1 MDNTMAGKKI
11 SLTTQILIA
20 MIAGAFLGILLN
32 LFGAESGA
40 VQTFLVDGVLRVVGA
55 IFIASLKMMVVP
67 LVLVSLVCGV
77 TNMGDIAALGR
88 IGAKAL
94 GFYIATTALAI
105 TIALL
110 VASAISP
117 GAGFAITDAA
127 IDFNAREAPPLSQVL
142 IDLVPSN
149 PVAALADGE
158 MLQII
163 VFALLLGVAIT
174 VAGDRGRHVLNVF
187 TDLNSVIMQMVW
199 IIVRLAPAGVFCLIA
214 RTFSTEGVEAF
225 VPLAKYFLCV
235 VAALAVHAIATY
247 SFLLKLFGGLSPTIF
262 FIKMRAA
269 QLFAF
274 STASSNAT
282 IQVTLES
289 VKNRLGVDNSVASF
303 TVPFGATINM
313 DGTAI
318 MQGVATVFIAQV
330 YGVDLSLGDFLAV
343 IMTATLASIGTAGVP
358 GVGLIMLAMVLQQV
372 GLPVEGIALI
382 IGVDRLLDM
391 MRTAVNITGDAA
403 VTCVI
408 AKSEGCLN
416 VKRYADPSAGLAPL
430 EKPLTPNR

>member
-1 MDNTMAGKKI
+1 MAGKKI

-282 IQVTLES
+282 IPVTLES

-391 MRTAVNITGDAA
+391 MRTAVNITGAAA

-416 VKRYADPSAGLAPL
+416 VKSYAAPSAGLAPL

>member
-1 MDNTMAGKKI
+1 MPETKI

-20 MIAGAFLGILLN
+20 MISGAFLGVLLN
-32 LFGAESGA
+32 LFGAGSGL
-40 VQTFLVDGVLRVVGA
+40 VQSLLVDGVLRVVGA

-67 LVLVSLVCGV
+67 LVFVSLVCGV

-88 IGAKAL
+88 IGTKAL
-94 GFYIATTALAI
+94 GLYVATTALAI
-105 TIALL
+105 TVALL
-110 VASAISP
+110 IAGVVSP
-117 GAGFAITDAA
+117 GMGFDIAGAE
-127 IDFNAREAPPLSQVL
+127 IDFEARAAPPLSQVL
-142 IDLVPSN
+142 IGLVPTN
-149 PVAALADGE
+149 PVAALANGE

-174 VAGDRGRHVLNVF
+174 IAGDRGRHLLNVF
-187 TDLNSVIMQMVW
+187 TDLNAVIMQMVW
-199 IIVRLAPAGVFCLIA
+199 IVVRIAPIGVFCLIA

-225 VPLAKYFLCV
+225 IPLAKYFVCV
-235 VAALAVHAIATY
+235 VAALTVHAIITY
-247 SFLLKLFGGLSPTIF
+247 SVLLKIVGGLSPIVF
-262 FIKMRAA
+262 FRKMRAA

-282 IQVTLES
+282 IPVTLES
-289 VKNRLGVDNSVASF
+289 VQSRLGVDDSVASF

-330 YGVDLSLGDFLAV
+330 YGVDLSLGDFLVV
-343 IMTATLASIGTAGVP
+343 IITATLASIGTAGVP

-403 VTCVI
+403 ATCVI

-416 VKRYADPSAGLAPL
+416 VDRYTDPSAGLEAPKRAL
-430 EKPLTPNR
+430 MPSP

>member
-1 MDNTMAGKKI
+1 MPEAKI

-20 MIAGAFLGILLN
+20 MIFGAFLGVLLN
-32 LFGAESGA
+32 LFGAGSGL
-40 VQTFLVDGVLRVVGA
+40 VQSLLVDGVLRVVGA

-67 LVLVSLVCGV
+67 LVFVSLVCGV
-77 TNMGDIAALGR
+77 TSMGDVAALGR

-94 GFYIATTALAI
+94 GLYVATTALAI
-105 TIALL
+105 TVALL
-110 VASAISP
+110 IAGVVSP
-117 GAGFAITDAA
+117 GIGFDITGAE
-127 IDFNAREAPPLSQVL
+127 IDFKSRAAPAFSQVL

-149 PVAALADGE
+149 PVAALANGE

-174 VAGDRGRHVLNVF
+174 IAGDRGRHLLNVF
-187 TDLNSVIMQMVW
+187 TDLNAVIMQMVW
-199 IIVRLAPAGVFCLIA
+199 IVVRIAPIGVFCLIA

-225 VPLAKYFLCV
+225 MPLAKYFVCV
-235 VAALAVHAIATY
+235 VLALTVHAIFTY
-247 SFLLKLFGGLSPTIF
+247 SVLLKIAGGLSPIVF
-262 FIKMRAA
+262 FRKMRAA

-282 IQVTLES
+282 IPVTLES
-289 VKNRLGVDNSVASF
+289 VQSRLGVDDSVASF

-330 YGVDLSLGDFLAV
+330 YGVDLNLGDFLAV
-343 IMTATLASIGTAGVP
+343 ILTATLASIGTAGVP

-403 VTCVI
+403 ATCVI

-416 VKRYADPSAGLAPL
+416 IDRYKDPSAGLKAPKRAL
-430 EKPLTPNR
+430 MPSP

>member
-1 MDNTMAGKKI
+1 D
-11 SLTTQILIA
+11 
-20 MIAGAFLGILLN
+20 F
-32 LFGAESGA
+32 
-40 VQTFLVDGVLRVVGA
+40 
-55 IFIASLKMMVVP
+55 
-67 LVLVSLVCGV
+67 
-77 TNMGDIAALGR
+77 
-88 IGAKAL
+88 KAR
-94 GFYIATTALAI
+94 A
-105 TIALL
+105 
-110 VASAISP
+110 
-117 GAGFAITDAA
+117 
-127 IDFNAREAPPLSQVL
+127 APPLSQVL

-149 PVAALADGE
+149 PVAALANGE

-174 VAGDRGRHVLNVF
+174 IAGNRGRHLLNVF
-187 TDLNSVIMQMVW
+187 TDLNAVIMQMVW
-199 IIVRLAPAGVFCLIA
+199 IVVRIAPVGVFCLIA

-225 VPLAKYFLCV
+225 IPLAKYFVCV
-235 VAALAVHAIATY
+235 VLALTVHAIVTY
-247 SFLLKLFGGLSPTIF
+247 SVLLKIVGGLSPIVF
-262 FIKMRAA
+262 FRKMRAA

-282 IQVTLES
+282 IPVTLES
-289 VKNRLGVDNSVASF
+289 VQRRLGVDNSVSSF

-343 IMTATLASIGTAGVP
+343 IITATLASIGTAGVP

-403 VTCVI
+403 ATCVI

-416 VKRYADPSAGLAPL
+416 VDRYADPS
-430 EKPLTPNR
+430 